1 MSDSQL
7 RFLTRGIVLALIML
21 VPASADLFGVAA
33 SAAMLNVVRVAI
45 AGLACIA
52 MYWAASANE
61 EGADVV
67 VETAVPRIDVT

>member
-7 RFLTRGIVLALIML
+7 RFLTRGIVLALILL

-33 SAAMLNVVRVAI
+33 SAAMLNVARVAI

-52 MYWAASANE
+52 MYWAASSNE
-61 EGADVV
+61 EVAQVGVDDGS
-67 VETAVPRIDVT
+67 PR